1 MLYNP
6 HMNFKETVRKGY
18 NAIAN
23 RYLAERTRDS
33 EDVRLLKDFIER
45 LPENSKVLDAGCG
58 AGIPISQMLSEY
70 FQVIGVDFSE
80 TQVKLAKKNVPNAKF
95 LCEDMTKLNFPENTF
110 DGITSY
116 YAIIHIPR
124 EEHQSLIANFQR
136 MLKPGGFALL
146 CLGAEHL
153 IDDIDENYLGTRM
166 YWSHYDT
173 ETYLKMLNDCS
184 FSIIWSKHVTDET
197 CEGAGH
203 LFVLAQ
209 KLNE

>member
-1 MLYNP
+1 MFYNP
-6 HMNFKETVRKGY
+6 GMDYKKTVREGY
-18 NAIAN
+18 NLIAE

-33 EDVRLLKDFIER
+33 QDVRLLHEFMEQ
-45 LPENSKVLDAGCG
+45 LPAGAKVLDAGCG
-58 AGIPISQMLSEY
+58 AGVPISQMLSER
-70 FQVIGVDFSE
+70 FQLTGVDFSE
-80 TQVKLAKKNVPNAKF
+80 AQIELARKNVPNGEF
-95 LCEDMTKLNFPENTF
+95 ICQDMTDLDFAENTF
-110 DGITSY
+110 DGIASY

-124 EEHQSLIANFQR
+124 EEHKSLLRNFQR

-166 YWSHYDT
+166 YWSHYDAG
-173 ETYLKMLNDCS
+173 TYLEMLRDCG
-184 FSIIWSKHVTDET
+184 FSIVWSKFVSDES

-209 KLNE
+209 K